1 MNRRRKQSIWLRR
14 NLPLLIAA
22 AALVLLILTT
32 VFPFSVLRLFS
43 EPMIALLFAL
53 CVLITGAIAGAF
65 GDVFAE
71 DGSLDRQKLG
81 TVVFGDPAALETL
94 NAIIYDRLPR
104 ELRRRMDGSDAPVVG
119 IDAINLIESGLCGMC
134 RRTVAVTAPPEVRV
148 RRIMARD
155 HIPEDYARLRV
166 QAQKDEEF
174 YRTHCTDV
182 LVNDCA
188 DAAAFEQRAYRA
200 LETILKEEQV

>member
-1 MNRRRKQSIWLRR
+1 MSQS
-14 NLPLLIAA
+14 
-22 AALVLLILTT
+22 
-32 VFPFSVLRLFS
+32 
-43 EPMIALLFAL
+43 
-53 CVLITGAIAGAF
+53 
-65 GDVFAE
+65 
-71 DGSLDRQKLG
+71 
-81 TVVFGDPAALETL
+81 
-94 NAIIYDRLPR
+94 

-200 LETILKEEQV
+200 LETILKEEQA